1 MAMQYAAPPEGAQQV
16 AGQGVEAVVRTARM
30 KTSGGRALTMTA
42 PEQLALTAPHAMY
55 NVSLAAIINEVPID
69 DAPQTAWRYLVDAG
83 DGAVASS
90 EVAIAPGGQLTFA
103 QLNEGPFVAGTEQA
117 LRDAEQIPEV
127 ANGNYE
133 ARVLRVPALDVAALW
148 LKDLDG
154 GDDLIVPLDP
164 SPPFLVAGRVYR
176 ERELYAALAGP
187 ARERADFDDSPQA

>member
-1 MAMQYAAPPEGAQQV
+1 MAMHYAAPPDGTEQV

-55 NVSLAAIINEVPID
+55 NVSLEAIINRVPID

-90 EVAIAPGGQLTFA
+90 EVAIGADGQLTFA
-103 QLNEGPFVAGTEQA
+103 QLNEGPFVAATAQA
-117 LRDAEQIPEV
+117 LRDAERIPEV

-133 ARVLRVPALDVAALW
+133 ARVLRVPALYVLALW
-148 LKDLDG
+148 LKDLD
-154 GDDLIVPLDP
+154 DSNDLIIPLDP
-164 SPPFLVAGRVYR
+164 APPYLDAGFVYR
-176 ERELYAALAGP
+176 EPEFYNALTAP
-187 ARERADFDDSPQA
+187 AQERAAFDDSP